1 MKRSRLIAIALGGAA
16 VAGLPLLYLAGEQAT
31 PAADHLDPPAR
42 TDPAVDPTPD
52 KAADIADIYFWA
64 TDTSAII
71 VLTFGGPESPTL
83 PAVYDRDVLYTLDIS
98 NAAPRTSFEHSIQI
112 RFGRDASKPGDNF
125 GVQLTG
131 VPGVNGAIVGPVETN
146 LVKDGVTVRAGLFDD
161 PFFFDSQ
168 GLRETRNT
176 GTLSFNNQRDF
187 FGAKNIT
194 GVVIELPKSRLAN
207 GSNPVDLSA
216 TTARLGGQI

>member
-1 MKRSRLIAIALGGAA
+1 MRSSTITIALAGA
-16 VAGLPLLYLAGEQAT
+16 VALAVPIVFLAGEQPM

-42 TDPAVDPTPD
+42 TNPSVDPTPD

-64 TDTSAII
+64 TDTNAII
-71 VLTFGGPESPTL
+71 VLTFAGPQSRTL
-83 PAVYDRDVLYTLDIS
+83 PAVYDRDILYTLDIS

-112 RFGRDASKPGDNF
+112 RFGRDTSRPGDNF

-131 VPGVNGAIVGPVETN
+131 IPGVTGAISGPVETN

-168 GLRETRNT
+168 GLAETNNT
-176 GTLSFNNQRDF
+176 GVLSFNNRRDF
-187 FGAKNIT
+187 FGAQNIT